1 MKGEICWKVVRPAII
16 PGLKTIALTKRQE
29 LELAEL
35 EMLGKDGVKGKGKME
50 EYDLLWC
57 P

>member
-1 MKGEICWKVVRPAII
+1 M
-16 PGLKTIALTKRQE
+16 KTIALTKRQE
-29 LELAEL
+29 VELAEL
-35 EMLGKDGVKGKGKME
+35 EMLGKDGVKRKGKME